1 MLILSKLQSLPSE
14 LLQLIVAYLDTSTLK
29 LVALVSRTLNQHAT
43 DILWRNVCLAD
54 QWKLHLNEET
64 DLLWGERGRG
74 EPDEHDDTPII
85 QKLHIL
91 AT

>member
-1 MLILSKLQSLPSE
+1 VS
-14 LLQLIVAYLDTSTLK
+14 YLDTATLK
-29 LVALVSRTLNQHAT
+29 QVALVSRTLNQYAT
-43 DILWRNVCLAD
+43 DLLWRNVCLTD

-64 DLLWGERGRG
+64 DVLWGERGRG

-85 QKLHIL
+85 QKLYIL